1 MCIFPQMHAFP
12 GFESFVSTLRESK
25 RHRST
30 CYAGE
35 PQQTDNEQPWHTKQL
50 MMSIII
56 VIYVTYIILLT
67 SCSWLFRRLFAFLQ
81 VLWRL
86 VLGALSNLNLN
97 WFVAACWAPTYCDLE
112 KYNLHKLKV
121 VALFLCFVWA
131 GCGCGCGC
139 GCCCC
144 CCCCCCCF
152 CCCCRCC
159 CGILLFSF
167 ALHLLCS
174 ESPLRLVE
182 SAV

>member
-1 MCIFPQMHAFP
+1 MICPPKKHGDFPTIKKHLSTDAHLSWKFQIWN
-12 GFESFVSTLRESK
+12 SFVSTLRESK

-97 WFVAACWAPTYCDLE
+97 WFVAACWAPTYCDFE
-112 KYNLHKLKV
+112 KYNIEKLKV
-121 VALFLCFVWA
+121 VARPETLISPAVGKNGLHFDYRLQLYKPFQP
-131 GCGCGCGC
+131 
-139 GCCCC
+139 
-144 CCCCCCCF
+144 
-152 CCCCRCC
+152 
-159 CGILLFSF
+159 FS
-167 ALHLLCS
+167 
-174 ESPLRLVE
+174 
-182 SAV
+182 